1 MIYFMPP
8 KSNFRVIPAL
18 FLLCLITFL
27 VGVQVGSG
35 DKSNWPSWVSKISNY
50 SQNKSQT
57 QSVQNSP
64 QTAKDLGNFWQVW
77 DLIHNDHIDRA
88 TFEDQAFIDGAIKG
102 MVEGAGDP
110 YTVYLPVEKNV
121 QFNESLSGRYSGI
134 GAELGMEADQ
144 LLIVTPI
151 DDTPA
156 FNAGLLAGD
165 LILEI
170 NGEPTQNLSI
180 PDAVKKIRGTAGTSV
195 KLKILHKAD
204 GSQPQDVTITRSD
217 ITIKSVKF
225 DQERLA
231 KSSGSGE
238 SAADFTKEG
247 IAYIRM
253 SRFGDD
259 SVSEWNLAVN
269 KALADTRSLKAVIL
283 DLRNNPGG
291 YLNVAIEL
299 GGDFVGKGTPIV
311 IQENSDGT
319 RNSFTSNGQG
329 RFINVPVIVLVNEGS
344 ASASEILAATLRE
357 DRTDVTLVGKKTY
370 GKGTVQEKKDLP
382 DGSGV
387 NITVAKWLTP
397 KGTWVHKVGIM
408 PDVEVTLTPEDIT
421 AQRDTQLMKALE
433 IARGKIAGK

>member
-1 MIYFMPP
+1 MPP
-8 KSNFRVIPAL
+8 KSNFRVIPAI
-18 FLLCLITFL
+18 FLLCLVTFL

-35 DKSNWPSWVSKISNY
+35 DRSQWPVWLTKITNLNGS
-50 SQNKSQT
+50 KSQT
-57 QSVQNSP
+57 QTVVNKP
-64 QTAKDLGNFWQVW
+64 QSLKDLGNFWQVW

-88 TFEDQAFIDGAIKG
+88 SFEDQAFIDGAIKG
-102 MVEGAGDP
+102 MVEGTGDP
-110 YTVYLPVEKNV
+110 YTVYLPVEKNA

-156 FNAGLLAGD
+156 FNAGLMAGD

-170 NGEPTQNLSI
+170 DGEPTENVSI
-180 PDAVKKIRGTAGTSV
+180 PDAVKKIRGASGTTV
-195 KLKILHKAD
+195 KLKILHRSS
-204 GSQPQDVTITRSD
+204 GSKPQDVTITRSD

-225 DQERLA
+225 DQDKLA
-231 KSSGSGE
+231 KSSTTGE

-259 SVSEWNLAVN
+259 SVAEWNLAVN
-269 KALADTRSLKAVIL
+269 KAIADTRPLKAVIL

-299 GGDFVGKGTPIV
+299 GGDFVKQGTPIV

-319 RNSFTSNGQG
+319 RNTFRSNGQG
-329 RFINVPVIVLVNEGS
+329 RFIGVPVIVLVNEGS

-357 DRTDVTLVGKKTY
+357 DRSDVTLVGKKTY
-370 GKGTVQEKKDLP
+370 GKGTVQEKKELP

-408 PDVEVTLTPEDIT
+408 PEVEVTLTPEDIT

>member
-1 MIYFMPP
+1 MIY
-8 KSNFRVIPAL
+8 
-18 FLLCLITFL
+18 
-27 VGVQVGSG
+27 
-35 DKSNWPSWVSKISNY
+35 
-50 SQNKSQT
+50 
-57 QSVQNSP
+57 
-64 QTAKDLGNFWQVW
+64 
-77 DLIHNDHIDRA
+77 
-88 TFEDQAFIDGAIKG
+88 GAIEG
-102 MVEGAGDP
+102 MVASLGDP
-110 YTVYLPVEKNV
+110 YTSFLPPDENKVVQEDLTGSFEGVGIQIGFKGTQLAVVAPLPGSPAEKA
-121 QFNESLSGRYSGI
+121 GI
-134 GAELGMEADQ
+134 K
-144 LLIVTPI
+144 
-151 DDTPA
+151 
-156 FNAGLLAGD
+156 AGD
-165 LILEI
+165 FIVGIKDEEKELDRGTVGISL
-170 NGEPTQNLSI
+170 
-180 PDAVKKIRGTAGTSV
+180 PDAVKAIRGRS
-195 KLKILHKAD
+195 
-204 GSQPQDVTITRSD
+204 GSQITLALLRDGEESPILVDIVREKLDVPSLILSYVGENESIAHIRLL
-217 ITIKSVKF
+217 KF
-225 DQERLA
+225 GGDTE
-231 KSSGSGE
+231 
-238 SAADFTKEG
+238 EG
-247 IAYIRM
+247 
-253 SRFGDD
+253 
-259 SVSEWNLAVN
+259 WNKAVN
-269 KALADTRSLKAVIL
+269 EIVRKAVFGVIL

>member
-35 DKSNWPSWVSKISNY
+35 DKSQWPKWLTQISNY
-50 SQNKSQT
+50 NQNKSQT
-57 QSVQNSP
+57 GTVQNSP

-170 NGEPTQNLSI
+170 NVEPTQNLSI

-238 SAADFTKEG
+238 S
-247 IAYIRM
+247 
-253 SRFGDD
+253 
-259 SVSEWNLAVN
+259 
-269 KALADTRSLKAVIL
+269 
-283 DLRNNPGG
+283 
-291 YLNVAIEL
+291 
-299 GGDFVGKGTPIV
+299 
-311 IQENSDGT
+311 
-319 RNSFTSNGQG
+319 
-329 RFINVPVIVLVNEGS
+329 
-344 ASASEILAATLRE
+344 
-357 DRTDVTLVGKKTY
+357 
-370 GKGTVQEKKDLP
+370 
-382 DGSGV
+382 
-387 NITVAKWLTP
+387 
-397 KGTWVHKVGIM
+397 
-408 PDVEVTLTPEDIT
+408 
-421 AQRDTQLMKALE
+421 
-433 IARGKIAGK
+433 